1 MVPPARSRRNTGSD
15 LAARVVVAV
24 PAIAFAIFIVASGG
38 WIFTAGVAALGLI
51 ALHEL
56 FEMYARVR
64 PVRLAGF
71 LALIGIL
78 LAAHLGGERQVLL
91 AAMALFPVMFLIGL
105 AMPQG
110 GPTATA
116 RMSLT
121 ALGVF
126 WVALPIA
133 HAVMLRELPHGGG
146 VIITILVATFVGDT
160 GAYLGG
166 RMFGVRKLAPS
177 VSPNKTLEGL
187 AIGML
192 AAIFGAWAAGLYQDW
207 LTHGQAALIGLSAAV
222 LAPIGDLFESKVKRD
237 AGAKD
242 AGRLFGA
249 HGGVLD
255 RLDAAFFTL
264 VAGYYVWLAMI

>member
-1 MVPPARSRRNTGSD
+1 MGRSRRNTGSD
-15 LAARVVVAV
+15 LTARVIVAI
-24 PAIAFAIFIVASGG
+24 PAVAFAIFIVASGG
-38 WIFTAGVAALGLI
+38 WIFTAGAGVLGLV

-56 FEMYARVR
+56 FEMYGRVK
-64 PVRLAGF
+64 PARLAGF
-71 LALIGIL
+71 LGFIAMVV
-78 LAAHLGGERQVLL
+78 AAHLGDERQVLL
-91 AAMALFPVMFLIGL
+91 AAMAFFPVMFLIAL
-105 AMPQG
+105 AMPPG
-110 GPTATA
+110 GPTVTA

-121 ALGVF
+121 VLGTF

-166 RMFGVRKLAPS
+166 RMFGTRKLAPS
-177 VSPNKTLEGL
+177 VSPNKTVEGL

-207 LTHGQAALIGLSAAV
+207 MTHGQAALIGLSAAI

-242 AGRLFGA
+242 AGKLFGA

-264 VAGYYVWLAMI
+264 VAGYYLWLAML